1 MNIEK
6 KYEISQKRLED
17 MTEQVNWL
25 KKALGRRNA
34 ECRQAQQLID
44 ELKDMYV
51 EWDALLAEMRA
62 QRDEYEILI
71 RQVKALKQGLVESF
85 K

>member
-6 KYEISQKRLED
+6 KYEISQKRLGD

-25 KKALGRRNA
+25 KKALGRRNT